1 MIAINSANGDF
12 VNNKEAIAYIEENGS
27 GTTSTFKCANDQD
40 IVKFFADKCDGIN
53 VLAVGEDLK
62 ICENLL
68 PNAVDSYVADGNL
81 DAALSAFANSIH
93 DTFSYLN
100 VA

>member
-1 MIAINSANGDF
+1 M
-12 VNNKEAIAYIEENGS
+12 
-27 GTTSTFKCANDQD
+27 ANDGKQESLLP
-40 IVKFFADKCDGIN
+40 VY
-53 VLAVGEDLK
+53 LAVGEDQK

-68 PNAVDSYVADGNL
+68 PNAVDSYVADGDL